1 MNIVRTNRNEADFY
15 RLLGPY
21 FGSRRIEKETRDR
34 FYDDPGKTWYVT
46 SGGVASVLGGS
57 IRNFWA
63 EDNARAKALLAAML
77 EDGAVTGGI
86 VPRLHEDAFAEMGFS
101 AAPHRK
107 NFLEVYYEK
116 H

>member
-46 SGGVASVLGGS
+46 SGGVAPTLN
-57 IRNFWA
+57 RPL
-63 EDNARAKALLAAML
+63 ALAML
-77 EDGAVTGGI
+77 
-86 VPRLHEDAFAEMGFS
+86 DAAFS
-101 AAPHRK
+101 APGTQVDLIIRDKPVPAVVGKGMFYKRK
-107 NFLEVYYEK
+107 KEQE
-116 H
+116 